1 MCPTMTHTYH
11 TAHCR
16 SVAAESSRAAAEIF
30 AARLARR
37 SYGRRAYART
47 LNCNGYCP
55 NGTFTEWAA
64 FVGYRSG
71 PNETTGHDEIFTV
84 RASK

>member
-1 MCPTMTHTYH
+1 MHTYS

-16 SVAAESSRAAAEIF
+16 SVSAESFRDAAEIF
-30 AARLARR
+30 ASRLARR
-37 SYGRRAYART
+37 AYGRRAYART

-55 NGTFTEWAA
+55 AGTFTEWNA

-71 PNETTGHDEIFTV
+71 QNETTGHNETFTV
-84 RASK
+84 SVKTSQ